1 MKLSASWSTL
11 GKLVRQQSEIGEL
24 RDTPEAL
31 QPLAADTE
39 LALPRFDAC
48 AFAVTV
54 GGLGH
59 LHAAGW
65 RASDTLWAELATHCT
80 RSVATMSAQEISQTA
95 LGFAKAGRGTS
106 LCDPALLDAIAEEA
120 VQRALR
126 DFKPQNLAN
135 MVWAYATAGHAAPAL
150 LDAIAKDAARR
161 GLRDFKP

>member
-48 AFAVTV
+48 AFAATV

-80 RSVATMSAQEISQTA
+80 RSVATMNAQEISQTA

-106 LCDPALLDAIAEEA
+106 L
-120 VQRALR
+120 
-126 DFKPQNLAN
+126 
-135 MVWAYATAGHAAPAL
+135 
-150 LDAIAKDAARR
+150 
-161 GLRDFKP
+161 